1 MNKVRTFGKRTLA
14 VLSACMIPLTGMFSS
29 APVVNAADNY
39 IDSNTTQTSLNS
51 HKNSNKGKATLPD
64 RSIAKEIDSIVPMS
78 DGTKPDTDYIKGRTL
93 DYTYTGNIYTANSS
107 LYNYISDSGKNALA
121 EGYADPYVN
130 LNKAIE
136 STMNYRALYSSASE
150 NLTIRFKGKES
161 SDKNVKVYLF
171 DSSKH
176 DNTWD
181 GAAMNYD
188 SSRDEYVYTVKYDD
202 IGFSPT
208 GLIISGRNERDVL
221 WQTGDISKNLE
232 KGKAYRY
239 YDGFL
244 NDSGSAEDL
253 YKTSVPL
260 YFGCFYREYEEN
272 AGAYIDKGLSR
283 YGDSFNQ
290 DISYNYGADNKGDK
304 TYDGKNTSRSSDLYK
319 NFYWQANMSFRGNY
333 DGAVQGLVDNTL
345 TDGTITQNGIK
356 MPYFDKEWADSH
368 TSLVKYWENV
378 KFPFYEV
385 SIDANKVHGDDDATG
400 KAIYYQFNSRKDNLY
415 FDQSKGKYKETDT
428 QIKSQG
434 TLIRDE
440 NGKEIAT
447 DVRTVSYLPFNSSDS
462 ENGVNNDLGFGTY
475 FDIKFKIR
483 SDGKVDTVNGNGS
496 VNATFEFMGDD
507 DVWVFIDDKLVLDL
521 GGDHKDTTGLIDFAE
536 KKAYAN
542 DATKLGYNSNT
553 GVYVGM
559 DNLSK
564 NLTKQL
570 TVNLQ
575 DVMADGTF
583 NSDGSYNE
591 SMTHTLRMFYME
603 RGMYESDLLVRFNFA
618 AIPNNNTLK
627 IKEITQFKDIN
638 AGLLELTQKAAD
650 YDVFDYSISNSGT
663 SADDVGESGI
673 LSPTYNY
680 YQRDNL
686 GQKALLSGKD
696 IEYDLVYDNDSI
708 YLDTSKV
715 LSGGHTWDYDT
726 VLAAWIWKDGD
737 DSSSRLYLAQQVDEH
752 LYKFSG
758 FSSDAN
764 KVVFCRLHA
773 DQSYTD
779 GSSSWPGDGNV
790 YDKAELGFENSYIY
804 VVNDWKN
811 NISKGSRA
819 TKQEVHYETHDFDP
833 TQGNAVK
840 NVNYIWTDDTA
851 KIIKNTDTNDLVGTT
866 DGSGSFRLMY
876 GTNENESSAEFQ
888 RQFKKGS
895 QMTVNQNDLMKT
907 VERTDVE
914 NTPETF
920 GTTKSRSASKYY
932 DTTVTVVDNEGGII
946 IPETATSKTSYEYS
960 NNNPDSKNPVQ
971 ITETFVN
978 TPKVGAITV
987 TKNLDPNDNVTDE
1000 FEFTIRLYD
1009 IFGVSGIEVEDYSLI
1024 SANKTIGSDGTFILT
1039 RDETLVI
1046 QGIPYGTKYTVTEN
1060 PVKNYNLKET
1070 SAEGEK
1076 IVYEGTFDDE
1086 SGINIDDANKE
1097 TVINTRKTNS
1107 LTLSKAL
1114 AGDYSD
1120 TDVDEDT
1127 PFEFTVNF
1135 TAPEGVTLSDYK
1147 FKVDGRE
1154 ITGTSSIT
1162 INVSAKQSVTISG
1175 IPYGTGYTVS
1185 EALSMVNWSNSGDE
1199 TGTIGETPSTA
1210 VITNTYTKPAVGNLE
1225 ITKNVLTSTGSDEIE
1240 DSDKA
1245 LVFEFTVTLT
1255 DISGAALTTDDTY
1268 NMTKTSS
1275 AGVSDDMLTFEKG
1288 VATVTLSDDESVLIE
1303 GIPAGYHYTV
1313 TESYMAGFTPSSTNA
1328 ESAIVKDTTVTAE
1341 FTNTK
1346 IFQPYELPDAGFE
1359 DSRMY
1364 FVFMLSGMFM
1374 FGIAYW
1380 YINRSKAKR

>member
-1 MNKVRTFGKRTLA
+1 MNKIRTFGKRTLA
-14 VLSACMIPLTGMFSS
+14 VLSACMIPLTGVFSS
-29 APVVNAADNY
+29 APISVNAADNY
-39 IDSNTTQTSLNS
+39 VTFDTTTSAIISNGKSGSTTIP
-51 HKNSNKGKATLPD
+51 G
-64 RSIAKEIDSIVPMS
+64 RSISKTDGAK
-78 DGTKPDTDYIKGRTL
+78 L
-93 DYTYTGNIYTANSS
+93 DYTYTGNIYTANSGMYDY
-107 LYNYISDSGKNALA
+107 LSDNEIDGNERYSKA
-121 EGYADPYVN
+121 EGYADPYIK
-130 LNKAIE
+130 LNRAI
-136 STMNYRALYSSASE
+136 SNDKVHLISAAE
-150 NLTIRFKGKES
+150 DNLTIRYKGS
-161 SDKNVKVYLF
+161 HSNVNVYLF
-171 DSSKH
+171 NGSQNQTDWPGK
-176 DNTWD
+176 
-181 GAAMNYD
+181 AMTYD
-188 SSRDEYVYTVKYDD
+188 SETGEYVYTIKYDD
-202 IGFSPT
+202 IKDKSGASFSPNKF
-208 GLIISGRNERDVL
+208 IINSGS
-221 WQTGDISKNLE
+221 WQTSDLSANLS
-232 KGKAYRY
+232 KGKSY
-239 YDGFL
+239 L
-244 NDSGSAEDL
+244 TNDSGSVTEETAFDI
-253 YKTSVPL
+253 YSGYDVPL
-260 YFGCFYREYEEN
+260 YFGCFYWSDYN
-272 AGAYIDKGLSR
+272 
-283 YGDSFNQ
+283 GDYKDS
-290 DISYNYGADNKGDK
+290 NKGDG
-304 TYDGKNTSRSSDLYK
+304 TYKGTEHNNFYN
-319 NFYWQANMSFRGNY
+319 NFYWQANMSLREGNF
-333 DGAVQGLVDNTL
+333 DASVQGLVDDTL
-345 TDGTITQNGIK
+345 KNGTISQNGAIL
-356 MPYFDKEWADSH
+356 PYFSEEWADNH
-368 TSLVKYWENV
+368 PGLIKYWHNIS
-378 KFPFYEV
+378 FPFYEINV
-385 SIDANKVHGDDDATG
+385 DAKKVHGDSNVTG
-400 KAIYYQFNSRKDNLY
+400 TAKYYQFNSRELNLVI
-415 FDQSKGKYKETDT
+415 DTDDTNKTALYKESGVQIYSQPTTTD
-428 QIKSQG
+428 SG
-434 TLIRDE
+434 
-440 NGKEIAT
+440 G
-447 DVRTVSYLPFNSSDS
+447 TVSYLPFNTYNEISK
-462 ENGVNNDLGFGTY
+462 NNLGFGTW
-475 FDIKFKIR
+475 FEMDFKIR
-483 SDGKVDTVNGNGS
+483 SDGKVETVDSNGKGTGTS

-521 GGDHKDTTGLIDFAE
+521 GGDHKDTTGIIDFAD

-542 DATKLGYNSNT
+542 DTLEFGYQGKDNIAGSLS
-553 GVYVGM
+553 GKKEVY
-559 DNLSK
+559 
-564 NLTKQL
+564 
-570 TVNLQ
+570 LQ
-575 DVMADGTF
+575 NVMAEGTF
-583 NSDGSYNE
+583 DSQGNYDE
-591 SMTHTLRMFYME
+591 TFTHNLKMFYME

-960 NNNPDSKNPVQ
+960 NKNPDSKNPVQ

-987 TKNLDPNDNVTDE
+987 TKKLNPSDKVDDE
-1000 FEFTIRLYD
+1000 FVFKIRLYD
-1009 IFGVSGIEVEDYSLI
+1009 VFGVKDMNVEDYSAVTASRQI
-1024 SANKTIGSDGTFILT
+1024 TNVADDTYGTLGQFVLK
-1039 RDETLVI
+1039 RDETLTI
-1046 QGIPYGTKYTVTEN
+1046 QGVPYGTKYTIVETS
-1060 PVKNYNLKET
+1060 VKNYNLKET

-1380 YINRSKAKR
+1380 YINRSKAKK

>member
-618 AIPNNNTLK
+618 TIPNNNTLK
-627 IKEITQFKDIN
+627 VREITQFKNIHP
-638 AGLLELTQKAAD
+638 GLLDLTKKAAD

-663 SADDVGESGI
+663 STDDVSDSGI
-673 LSPTYNY
+673 VSPTYNY

-686 GQKALLSGKD
+686 GQKALLSGQK
-696 IEYDLVYDNDSI
+696 IVPYI
-708 YLDTSKV
+708 YLDISETLNGKKWNADNARMGAK
-715 LSGGHTWDYDT
+715 LSGDGLADKIVVGEKIGDYLYRFDVSGGYT
-726 VLAAWIWKDGD
+726 KVDFQRLAT
-737 DSSSRLYLAQQVDEH
+737 
-752 LYKFSG
+752 
-758 FSSDAN
+758 SSDTAWN
-764 KVVFCRLHA
+764 TAGIGTFEEGATYKITGWTSAAFDH
-773 DQSYTD
+773 S
-779 GSSSWPGDGNV
+779 GSSTEYN
-790 YDKAELGFENSYIY
+790 EN
-804 VVNDWKN
+804 N
-811 NISKGSRA
+811 
-819 TKQEVHYETHDFDP
+819 FDP
-833 TQGNAVK
+833 TQGNVVK
-840 NVNYIWTDDTA
+840 NVNYIWTDEFADV
-851 KIIKNTDTNDLVGTT
+851 IKGTDTNGLVGTT
-866 DGSGSFRLMY
+866 DGRGTFRLMY
-876 GTNENESSAEFQ
+876 GTDDKESSAEFQ
-888 RQFKKGS
+888 KQFKKGS
-895 QMTVNQNDLMKT
+895 QMTVNQLDTMRT

-920 GTTKSRSASKYY
+920 GTTRSRSSREYY
-932 DTTVTVVDNEGGII
+932 DTTVTVEDKNGNTILSGAMTDTDYAYQNTGNVDAKE
-946 IPETATSKTSYEYS
+946 
-960 NNNPDSKNPVQ
+960 PVQ

-987 TKNLDPNDNVTDE
+987 TKQLDPNDNVTDE
-1000 FEFTIRLYD
+1000 FVFTLRLYD
-1009 IFGVSGIEVEDYSLI
+1009 VFGIKDMNVTDYSAI
-1024 SANKTIGSDGTFILT
+1024 TANKPITNITDNTFGTLGQFILK
-1039 RDETLVI
+1039 RDETLTI
-1046 QGIPYGTKYTVTEN
+1046 QGVPYGTKYTITET
-1060 PVKNYNLKET
+1060 PAENYEQESN
-1070 SAEGEK
+1070 SAETEQT
-1076 IVYEGTFDDE
+1076 VYEGTFNTEKDVINPDE
-1086 SGINIDDANKE
+1086 RNEE
-1097 TVINTRKTNS
+1097 TVVNTRLTNS
-1107 LTLSKAL
+1107 LTLSKILEGEYTGTDIDNDTLFTFNVMLTAPTGVDL
-1114 AGDYSD
+1114 KDYTFT
-1120 TDVDEDT
+1120 TDPDGIVIADKNS
-1127 PFEFTVNF
+1127 FTVQ
-1135 TAPEGVTLSDYK
+1135 
-1147 FKVDGRE
+1147 
-1154 ITGTSSIT
+1154 
-1162 INVSAKQSVTISG
+1162 VSVNQSVTISG
-1175 IPYGTGYTVS
+1175 IPYDTGYTVS
-1185 EALSMVNWSNSGDE
+1185 EVTSMANWSNDGDK
-1199 TGTIGETPSTA
+1199 TGTIGETASTA
-1210 VITNTYTKPAVGNLE
+1210 VITNTYTPPAVGNLE
-1225 ITKNVLTSTGSDEIE
+1225 ITKNVLTPTGSEDIE
-1240 DSDKA
+1240 ESDKA

-1255 DISGAALTTDDTY
+1255 DMSGSALTTDDTY
-1268 NMTKTSS
+1268 DITKSS
-1275 AGVSDDMLTFEKG
+1275 VTGKTDDTLIFVKG
-1288 VATVTLSDDESVLIE
+1288 VATVTLSDDESIIIK
-1303 GIPAGYHYTV
+1303 GIPAGYHYAV
-1313 TESYMAGFTPSSTNA
+1313 TESYMAGFTPKSTN
-1328 ESAIVKDTTVTAE
+1328 DTGVIADGTAVTAS

-1346 IFQPYELPDAGFE
+1346 IFKPYVLPDAGFE

-1364 FVFMLSGMFM
+1364 FVFILSGMFM

-1380 YINRSKAKR
+1380 YVNRSKAKR

>member
-1 MNKVRTFGKRTLA
+1 MNKIRTFGKRTLA
-14 VLSACMIPLTGMFSS
+14 VLSACMIPLTGLFTS
-29 APVVNAADNY
+29 APLVANAADNY
-39 IDSNTTQTSLNS
+39 VYPDTTKSSLNIS
-51 HKNSNKGKATLPD
+51 DTKSIQIDG
-64 RSIAKEIDSIVPMS
+64 RSIAKNI
-78 DGTKPDTDYIKGRTL
+78 DGTTS
-93 DYTYTGNIYTANSS
+93 YTYTGKIYPANSS
-107 LYNYISDSGKNALA
+107 IYDYLSDREIYGLSRESEVSGYGDSYTRLNDAISGQLIS
-121 EGYADPYVN
+121 P
-130 LNKAIE
+130 
-136 STMNYRALYSSASE
+136 SSE
-150 NLTIRFKGKES
+150 NLTIKYYDDVGTN
-161 SDKNVKVYLF
+161 KNICVYLYN
-171 DSSKH
+171 SKSNQNNGWRGKRMAKVGTEN
-176 DNTWD
+176 D
-181 GAAMNYD
+181 
-188 SSRDEYVYTVKYDD
+188 YVYTVKYSDLGFQPDSIIITGENESGSQWEGSILSYKVNGSAQVLTKGNSYKIKNDVVSLDSHKADD
-202 IGFSPT
+202 IYN
-208 GLIISGRNERDVL
+208 RNSSY
-221 WQTGDISKNLE
+221 DI
-232 KGKAYRY
+232 
-239 YDGFL
+239 
-244 NDSGSAEDL
+244 
-253 YKTSVPL
+253 PL
-260 YFGCFYREYEEN
+260 YFGCFYREYELFN
-272 AGAYIDKGLSR
+272 DT
-283 YGDSFNQ
+283 GD
-290 DISYNYGADNKGDK
+290 NYWASNKGDGDYK
-304 TYDGKNTSRSSDLYK
+304 GIKNYDFYDK
-319 NFYWQANMSFRGNY
+319 FYWQSNISLRGDY
-333 DGAVQGLVDNTL
+333 AASVQGLVDNTL
-345 TDGTITQNGIK
+345 TDGTISQKGVK
-356 MPYFDKEWADSH
+356 LPYFNDDWADAHSDM
-368 TSLVKYWENV
+368 VKYWHDV
-378 KFPFYEV
+378 SFPFYEV
-385 SIDANKVHGDDDATG
+385 DIAADTVHNTSGSSATG
-400 KAIYYQFNSRKDNLY
+400 IAKYYQFNSKENNLLL
-415 FDQSKGKYKETDT
+415 DTDRGLYKETTT
-428 QIKSQG
+428 QILSQK
-434 TLIRDE
+434 TVVRDK
-440 NGKEIAT
+440 NNHSIILST
-447 DVRTVSYLPFNSSDS
+447 DTRTPCYLPFNDHDDAKD
-462 ENGVNNDLGFGTY
+462 NNLGFGTAI
-475 FDIKFKIR
+475 DIKFYLR
-483 SDGKVDTVNGNGS
+483 EDGKVETVDKQGKGTGTY
-496 VNATFEFMGDD
+496 VPATFEFMGDD

-521 GGDHKDTTGLIDFAE
+521 GGDHKDTTGIIDFAE
-536 KKAYAN
+536 GVAIAN
-542 DATKLGYNSNT
+542 DAFTFGDVNRDDVHKERG
-553 GVYVGM
+553 GR
-559 DNLSK
+559 SK
-564 NLTKQL
+564 
-570 TVNLQ
+570 TVKKKNII
-575 DVMADGTF
+575 
-583 NSDGSYNE
+583 SDAFEGNKYKENVE
-591 SMTHTLRMFYME
+591 HTLRMFYME
-603 RGMYESDLLVRFNFA
+603 RGMYESDLFVRFNFSA
-618 AIPNNNTLK
+618 TPNNNTLK